1 MVSGSLA
8 AIEMLSAI
16 LSDKKSNAVLP
27 SSLRIHFDK
36 TKSQSRVPYVTLST
50 HSKQQ
55 PHKQS
60 QPNTD
65 TRNDFLKMFPSRN
78 FRFLLDFTMIVRKIV
93 KRCHRSYKTCLVLI
107 FVSTSTTWQFLCCQL
122 WMLQICPPHRNPC

>member
-36 TKSQSRVPYVTLST
+36 TESQSRVPLQFDAP
-50 HSKQQ
+50 KQQ
-55 PHKQS
+55 PHNN
-60 QPNTD
+60 PTNTD
-65 TRNDFLKMFPSRN
+65 TRNDFEN
-78 FRFLLDFTMIVRKIV
+78 
-93 KRCHRSYKTCLVLI
+93 
-107 FVSTSTTWQFLCCQL
+107 VSITKLPISVGF
-122 WMLQICPPHRNPC
+122 

>member
-36 TKSQSRVPYVTLST
+36 TKSQSRVPYVTIRHTQNNNLT
-50 HSKQQ
+50 NNLNRTQILE
-55 PHKQS
+55 
-60 QPNTD
+60 T
-65 TRNDFLKMFPSRN
+65 
-78 FRFLLDFTMIVRKIV
+78 
-93 KRCHRSYKTCLVLI
+93 
-107 FVSTSTTWQFLCCQL
+107 TS
-122 WMLQICPPHRNPC
+122 